1 MKNFKEKVAILTS
14 EKKMSD
20 IVVDASAPPIAVAFK
35 DKDSSIIK
43 TAEYLK
49 NDLLKHCKGLSELT
63 WPLQLDE
70 LEEEKRNT
78 QESLMLFYKHL
89 LQSKSTLHKTNPEY
103 MQRLSN
109 SFAADIIAAISQGKT
124 TSKQFLLALG
134 LHNITGQRKVVEIVN
149 RLGHCLTYNTTCEAE
164 AAFSVKAQQLLS
176 NCFWL
181 LCPINEYGYVLT
193 VFWVDSIDIKVE
205 KQTGS
210 TIVSTTP
217 MIAFSRKK

>member
-35 DKDSSIIK
+35 DKDSGIIK

-78 QESLMLFYKHL
+78 QESLSYFTRIFYN
-89 LQSKSTLHKTNPEY
+89 QSQPC
-103 MQRLSN
+103 
-109 SFAADIIAAISQGKT
+109 I
-124 TSKQFLLALG
+124 
-134 LHNITGQRKVVEIVN
+134 
-149 RLGHCLTYNTTCEAE
+149 
-164 AAFSVKAQQLLS
+164 
-176 NCFWL
+176 
-181 LCPINEYGYVLT
+181 
-193 VFWVDSIDIKVE
+193 
-205 KQTGS
+205 KQTQNICKGYLIPS
-210 TIVSTTP
+210 LQTSLQQ
-217 MIAFSRKK
+217 

>member
-1 MKNFKEKVAILTS
+1 
-14 EKKMSD
+14 
-20 IVVDASAPPIAVAFK
+20 
-35 DKDSSIIK
+35 
-43 TAEYLK
+43 
-49 NDLLKHCKGLSELT
+49 
-63 WPLQLDE
+63 
-70 LEEEKRNT
+70 
-78 QESLMLFYKHL
+78 
-89 LQSKSTLHKTNPEY
+89 

-217 MIAFSRKK
+217 MIAFSRKKWNQPSRKKGTPLPRSRKRRLEEETNKNQDREFFFNSKIETPISTGEFSDPTKEHIQNFVKILSMTLDSWRK